1 MIAALTTNLI
11 PRLQTSECALQII
24 QAVKSLPLDL
34 SEC

>member
-11 PRLQTSECALQII
+11 PRLETSECALQII
-24 QAVKSLPLDL
+24 QAVTSLALNL